1 MFFIENN
8 SVEPYYNQALEEY
21 LLNNFDED
29 IFLIWQ
35 NHNAIVVGKHQN
47 TLAEINYEFVNA
59 NNVKVVRRLSGGGT
73 VFHDLGNINFT
84 FIKKYEG
91 QNPSIDF
98 KKFLTPVIEFLS
110 KMGINAE
117 FSGRNDILVD
127 GEKISGNAEHIFHRQ
142 KKILHHGT
150 LLFNSDLSHLKSA
163 LKDNSEFYTDK
174 AVKSIRSKV
183 TNISQHLSNSISTED
198 FINYFI
204 DYFKKKE
211 KDFNELELSENDIK
225 NIEKLDS
232 EKYSTWQWNYGYS
245 PKYIFK
251 KQTISPLGNFQILLE
266 VEKGEIKYA
275 KVFSD
280 FFKENEILKFEKSI
294 IGKQHRIEDI
304 AEQAKITSELDY
316 LKNISESEL
325 INMFF

>member
-110 KMGINAE
+110 EMGINAE

-150 LLFNSDLSHLKSA
+150 LLFNSNLSHLKSA

-198 FINYFI
+198 FIICLI
-204 DYFKKKE
+204 DYLKKE
-211 KDFNELELSENDIK
+211 NKNFKEHFLSEIDK
-225 NIEKLDS
+225 KLIEKLAS

-251 KQTISPLGNFQILLE
+251 KTSNLFDKKIEIELK
-266 VEKGEIKYA
+266 VEKGLIYEVKLYTDGLSQPEI
-275 KVFSD
+275 SD
-280 FFKENEILKFEKSI
+280 IEKSLCGAEHRFESFLKHIKNSGNAHFKKLNETEIL
-294 IGKQHRIEDI
+294 H
-304 AEQAKITSELDY
+304 L
-316 LKNISESEL
+316 
-325 INMFF
+325 FF